1 MAAILPYLLTCVW
14 LTRDKYEVIQPKVNG
29 FKLKWITSDFS
40 ESWTQMDK
48 MNISNNVS

>member
-29 FKLKWITSDFS
+29 FKLK
-40 ESWTQMDK
+40 
-48 MNISNNVS
+48 